1 MGNVER
7 VAPFLF
13 GSRSGILAE
22 IQIPAMKL
30 RFKITLL
37 PFRPKL
43 LAKKAA
49 LSALCIYFVLCVAL
63 FFLQDHLL
71 YHPSSDAELALAID
85 SNPNVVETRIPTAV
99 GFTAGR
105 STGT

>member
-1 MGNVER
+1 MFSDTVFR
-7 VAPFLF
+7 LPVLDFKAFL
-13 GSRSGILAE
+13 
-22 IQIPAMKL
+22 K
-30 RFKITLL
+30 KI
-37 PFRPKL
+37 
-43 LAKKAA
+43 AY
-49 LSALCIYFVLCVAL
+49 SALRIYVVLCVAL

-85 SNPNVVETRIPTAV
+85 SNPNVAETRIPTAD